1 MGLSVRRLA
10 LVALLLV
17 GLAGCRI
24 DVILHQH
31 DPLPEGVEWDASDI
45 EMLPNGEFVAGGC
58 LFTLGG
64 PGLGVVVF
72 APDATV
78 VRVLSRCSSIEDGAL
93 GVAAAADGT
102 IYFVRSREIIPFEE
116 YRYELVRIPPGGS
129 ASDGV
134 VVHSDTASDRFSV
147 PTPFFSPAVSPDGSI
162 VLVRSADPDKP
173 GIFMVTGPTTR
184 HRRPGTEGLDASNG
198 YEVRNDGTII
208 TLDGNTVV
216 SITRRGAKTV
226 LAGTG
231 QAGFSGDGGPA
242 TQATFN
248 EPSDVAQGPAGV
260 IHVADFGND
269 RIRRIAPDGTIRTV
283 AGGGTEDPDAG
294 GLALNAQLD
303 GPWRIAYD
311 GTQPGVG
318 DELWLLEEPFV
329 DGDLLYLG
337 VR

>member
-10 LVALLLV
+10 LLGLLV
-17 GLAGCRI
+17 LVAAGCRI
-24 DVILHQH
+24 DVILHNQ
-31 DPLPEGVEWDASDI
+31 DPLPDGVIWEASQV
-45 EMLPNGEFVAGGC
+45 ERLRNGEFVAGGC
-58 LFTLGG
+58 LFSLGG

-78 VRVLSRCSSIEDGAL
+78 LRVLSRCSSIEDGAL

-116 YRYELVRIPPGGS
+116 YRFELVRVPPGGS

-134 VVHSDTASDRFSV
+134 VVHSDTSTDRFSGPGRFADPV
-147 PTPFFSPAVSPDGSI
+147 VSPDGSI
-162 VLVRSADPDKP
+162 VLVRSTDPDKP
-173 GIFMVTGPTTR
+173 GIFTVTGPTTR
-184 HRRPGTEGLDASNG
+184 HRRPGTENLSPQDG

-208 TLDGNTVV
+208 TLRGNTVV
-216 SITRRGAKTV
+216 SITRRGTETV

-248 EPSDVAQGPAGV
+248 DPSDVAQGPAGV

-269 RIRRIAPDGTIRTV
+269 RIRRIGPDGIIRTV

-294 GLALNAQLD
+294 GLAINAQLD
-303 GPWRIAYD
+303 SPLRIAYD
-311 GTQPGVG
+311 GTQPDGV
-318 DELWLLEEPFV
+318 DELWLLEQPGIG
-329 DGDLLYLG
+329 GDLLYLG
-337 VR
+337 IR

>member
-1 MGLSVRRLA
+1 MGLSARRLA
-10 LVALLLV
+10 LVALLV
-17 GLAGCRI
+17 GVLAGCRI
-24 DVILHQH
+24 DVVLHQR
-31 DPLPEGVEWDASDI
+31 DPLPGDMVWDADDV

-58 LFTLGG
+58 LFSVIG

-72 APDATV
+72 SPDATV
-78 VRVLSRCSSIEDGAL
+78 VRVLSRCSSIEDGSL
-93 GVAAAADGT
+93 GVAATADGT

-116 YRYELVRIPPGGS
+116 YRFELVRVPPGGS

-134 VVHSDTASDRFSV
+134 VVHSDTSPDRYSV
-147 PTPFFSPAVSPDGSI
+147 PFLAPVVSPDGSI

-173 GIFMVTGPTTR
+173 GIFTVTGPTTR
-184 HRRPGTEGLDASNG
+184 HRRPGTEDLSPQDG

-208 TLDGNTVV
+208 TLRGNTVV
-216 SITRRGAKTV
+216 SISRRGTETV

-242 TQATFN
+242 IQATFN
-248 EPSDVAQGPAGV
+248 DPSDVAQGPAGV

-269 RIRRIAPDGTIRTV
+269 RVRRIAPDGTIRTV
-283 AGGGTEDPDAG
+283 AGGGTEDPEAG
-294 GLALNAQLD
+294 GLAVNAQLD

-318 DELWLLEEPFV
+318 DELWLLDEPFV

-337 VR
+337 IR

>member
-1 MGLSVRRLA
+1 MGLSARRLV
-10 LVALLLV
+10 LVALLV
-17 GLAGCRI
+17 VVLAGCRI
-24 DVILHQH
+24 DVVLRQH
-31 DPLPEGVEWDASDI
+31 DPLPGGVEWDADDV

-72 APDATV
+72 GPDATV
-78 VRVLSRCSSIEDGAL
+78 LRVLSRCSSIEDGSL
-93 GVAAAADGT
+93 GVAATADGT
-102 IYFVRSREIIPFEE
+102 IYFVRSREIVPFEE
-116 YRYELVRIPPGGS
+116 YRYELVRVPPGGS

-134 VVHSDTASDRFSV
+134 VVHSDTSPDRFGA
-147 PTPFFSPAVSPDGSI
+147 PRPFFAPAVSPDGSI

-173 GIFMVTGPTTR
+173 GIYTVTDRGTR
-184 HRRPGTEGLDASNG
+184 RLRPGTDGLSPQDG
-198 YEVRNDGTII
+198 YEVRNDGTIV
-208 TLDGNTVV
+208 TLEGNTVV
-216 SITRRGAKTV
+216 SITRRGTKTV

-248 EPSDVAQGPAGV
+248 DPSDVAQGPAGV

-269 RIRRIAPDGTIRTV
+269 RIRRIAPDGIIRTV

-294 GLALNAQLD
+294 GLAIRAQLD

-311 GTQPGVG
+311 GTQPGAG
-318 DELWLLEEPFV
+318 DELWLLDEPFV

-337 VR
+337 IR